1 MMFKSNV
8 KMKIKM
14 KKVMKTKTLVRKKLI
29 RSAKSLLKGKERMST
44 ILMPTITTLNI
55 IMVKTLIVQWEMCT
69 GISTR

>member
-1 MMFKSNV
+1 MMFKSM

-14 KKVMKTKTLVRKKLI
+14 KKVKVMKNVRKKLV

-55 IMVKTLIVQWEMCT
+55 IMVKTLIVQWETCT